1 MSRENLDVVRSSYER
16 EDLRFGPTWATI
28 DPDFEYH
35 TLSTEPD
42 AGIYRGH
49 EGFRELLA
57 LWTDMFDD
65 LRIEPEEFI
74 DAGDYVI
81 VPSRIRG
88 KGRSSGVDIDASYVL
103 VWKVRNGL
111 RTECREYATTDA
123 ALEAVRL
130 AGAGESN

>member
-1 MSRENLDVVRSSYER
+1 MSQENLDLVRCSYER
-16 EDLRFGPTWATI
+16 EDSRFGPTRETI

-42 AGIYRGH
+42 AGIFRGH
-49 EGFRELLA
+49 EGFKELLA
-57 LWTDMFDD
+57 LWTDMFDE

-74 DAGDYVI
+74 DAGNYVI
-81 VPSRIRG
+81 VPSRLRG
-88 KGRSSGVDIDASYVL
+88 KGRSSGVDIDACYVL
-103 VWKVRNGL
+103 VWKVCHGL

-130 AGAGESN
+130 AGA